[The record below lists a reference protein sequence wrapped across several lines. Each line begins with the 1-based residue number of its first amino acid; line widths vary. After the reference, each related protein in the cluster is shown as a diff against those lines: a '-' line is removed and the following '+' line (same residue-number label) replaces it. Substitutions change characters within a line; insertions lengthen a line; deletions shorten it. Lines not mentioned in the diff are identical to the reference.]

1 MLGVLGTDDVW
12 AQPWL
17 FVGLGAALSATF
29 VEPYFGTPRAA
40 ILNAVGGIGASAGA
54 NPRSVQELWIGLGI
68 FFGAVLVAGVT
79 AAITADGSMNASARQ
94 FAARFGRAT
103 TVAGALLLL
112 IILTEANAGEAGFEL
127 LTVGTAVL
135 MASLTFDWVGIW
147 SRLSHPQEAATAVAA
162 VGPRMLLVSGA
173 GRTFREGESVE
184 VDAGGQGR
192 CSGSI
197 VSRMP
202 HADGLRYRIAL
213 SSEWTTVTRG
223 FPQDLTLR
231 QASSTDDLIGAAD
244 EGTTQHVVEFEPFRP
259 LNIGD
264 PLVVRPDDRN
274 LLYQVA
280 RLRLTSSGWS
290 GSHVVLPR
298 ATAHLVG
305 WPDGQVVRSVTH
317 LPSPHEPIYYAR
329 DLAGT
334 LTDSFYEIGRIKGT
348 QIPVGLRTDYERRG
362 HIAILGMSGMGKTAV
377 AQRVCA
383 TLGADHIVVALDT
396 TGEYETRLGFPS
408 WSTGDF
414 DTPGHFVHQPGGD
427 PPDEAAKFIE
437 NCMKAGVKEYRDGQS
452 PTRRVVLLEE
462 AHTFLPEWNVA
473 LRAQQERV
481 AYSTRMI
488 MQARKFG
495 VTFIVVSQR
504 TAVVSKSAL
513 SQCENYIILKTLDH
527 TGLEYLESL
536 VGPEMRDAIPNL
548 ERFEA
553 MCVGPAFNAEEPVIV
568 TLSPP

>member
-1 MLGVLGTDDVW
+1 M
-12 AQPWL
+12 P
-17 FVGLGAALSATF
+17 
-29 VEPYFGTPRAA
+29 
-40 ILNAVGGIGASAGA
+40 
-54 NPRSVQELWIGLGI
+54 ELWIALAI
-68 FFGAVLVAGVT
+68 FFGAVLVAGVI
-79 AAITADGSMNASARQ
+79 AAITADGSVNASARQ

-103 TVAGALLLL
+103 SVAAALLLL
-112 IILTEANAGEAGFEL
+112 IVLTEANAGEAGFEL

-135 MASLTFDWVGIW
+135 MASLTFDWVSIW

-162 VGPRMLLVSGA
+162 IGPRMLLVSGA
-173 GRTFREGESVE
+173 GQAFREGESVE
-184 VDAGGQGR
+184 VDAGGRGK

-231 QASSTDDLIGAAD
+231 KAGSSDDLIGAAD
-244 EGTTQHVVEFEPFRP
+244 EGTTQHIVEFEPFRA

-264 PLVVRPDDRN
+264 PVVIRAKDRTF
-274 LLYQVA
+274 LYQVA
-280 RLRLTSSGWS
+280 RLRLTGSGWS
-290 GSHVVLPR
+290 GSQVVVPR
-298 ATAHLVG
+298 ATARLVG
-305 WPDGQVVRSVTH
+305 WPDGQFVRSVTH
-317 LPSPHEPIYYAR
+317 LPGPHELIYYAQE
-329 DLAGT
+329 LSGT
-334 LTDSFYEIGRIKGT
+334 LPDTFYEIGYIKGT
-348 QIPVGLRTDYERRG
+348 EIPIGMRTDHERRG

-377 AQRVCA
+377 AQRVCR
-383 TLGADHIVVALDT
+383 TLGIDHVVVALDT
-396 TGEYETRLGFPS
+396 TGEYETRLDFPA
-408 WSTGDF
+408 WSSGDF
-414 DTPGHFVHQPGGD
+414 DSPGHFVHQPGGD
-427 PPDEAAKFIE
+427 PPDKAAEFIKD
-437 NCMKAGVKEYRDGQS
+437 CMDAGVKEYRGGQS
-452 PTRRVVLLEE
+452 PKRRVVLLEE

-473 LRAQQERV
+473 LRPQQERV